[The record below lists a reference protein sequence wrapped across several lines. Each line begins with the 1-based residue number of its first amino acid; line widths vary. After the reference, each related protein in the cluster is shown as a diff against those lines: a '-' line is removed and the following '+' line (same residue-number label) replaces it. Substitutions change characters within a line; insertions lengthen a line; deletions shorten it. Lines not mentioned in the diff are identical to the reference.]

1 MITKG
6 TKIRLVKKMGVF
18 DSIGEVCE
26 VMSVSEDGVISFR
39 FGGFHLGCMSY
50 SEFEKYFEYAEEDT
64 EKRELLSLFEW
75 CKKHDKPFY
84 PELYNNIIKK
94 YGDTDHSVLG
104 IYKAR
109 MSLRQYRDRTFKDSD
124 FSEIEIVF

>member
-84 PELYNNIIKK
+84 PELYNNIIKSTAIQIIQ
-94 YGDTDHSVLG
+94 YWEYIRRECPLG
-104 IYKAR
+104 NIGTEHLKILISA
-109 MSLRQYRDRTFKDSD
+109 K
-124 FSEIEIVF
+124 